1 MGRWRHY
8 EDATAARLESLVV
21 NLLREENPAI
31 MYDTHGFL
39 FEREKMQR
47 MKDGYPTKIIVGVP
61 KETVPGERRVALVPE
76 LVPKLTEAG
85 LEVVVQSGAGAEAGF
100 LDSSYVEKG
109 ARVEPDVLDKADIL
123 LKVQPPAAH
132 EVEKIKEG
140 ATLISFLQP
149 YTNAADIQAL
159 AARNVTAFSMELM
172 PRITRAQPMDALSA
186 MSTVSGYKAVLI
198 AANHLSKFF
207 PLLMTAAGTMTPAR
221 VFVIGAG
228 VAGLQAIGTAKRL
241 GAVVEAYDT
250 RPVVKEQ
257 VESLGAKFADL
268 GLDTKDAQEK
278 TGYAKAQSEEFYKK
292 QQEMMSKY
300 VAAADA
306 VIPTALVPGKRAPVL
321 ITEEMVRGM
330 RPGSVIVDLAAEQG
344 GNCAL
349 TEPGQE
355 VVRHGVVII
364 GTLNLPSTVPFHA
377 SQMYARTV
385 TNFLT
390 HLLKEG
396 RIHLDL
402 NDELTRGPLATHQGE
417 ILHEAVKAAVS

>member
-1 MGRWRHY
+1 M
-8 EDATAARLESLVV
+8 
-21 NLLREENPAI
+21 
-31 MYDTHGFL
+31 
-39 FEREKMQR
+39 
-47 MKDGYPTKIIVGVP
+47 IVSVP

-76 LVPKLTEAG
+76 LVPKLTKAG
-85 LEVVVQSGAGAEAGF
+85 LEVIVQLGAGVGAGF
-100 LDSSYVEKG
+100 LDASFVEKG
-109 ARVEPDVLDKADIL
+109 ARVESEVFDRADIL
-123 LKVQPPAAH
+123 LKVQPPSA
-132 EVEKIKEG
+132 EEIGKMKEG
-140 ATLISFLQP
+140 SILIGFLQP
-149 YTNAADIQAL
+149 YANAADIKAL
-159 AARNVTAFSMELM
+159 AARKVTAFSMELM

-198 AANHLSKFF
+198 AASRLPKFF

-221 VFVIGAG
+221 VFIIGAG

-268 GLDTKDAQEK
+268 GLETKDAQEK
-278 TGYAKAQSEEFYKK
+278 SGYARAQSEEFYKK
-292 QQEMMSKY
+292 QQEMMLKY
-300 VAAADA
+300 VTAADA
-306 VIPTALVPGKRAPVL
+306 VIPTALVPGQRAPIL

-355 VVRHGVVII
+355 VVKHGVVII
-364 GTLNLPSTVPFHA
+364 GPINLPSTVPFHA

-385 TNFLT
+385 TSFLA
-390 HLLKEG
+390 HLLKDG
-396 RIHLDL
+396 AIHLDL
-402 NDELTRGPLATHQGE
+402 SDELTRGPLVTHQGE
-417 ILHEAVKAAVS
+417 ILHEVVKAALATAGKVS